1 MNVAASRLSARTSQC
16 GATAIEFALVM
27 PIFILILYGLIT
39 FGSAF
44 YTQMAVSRA
53 AEDGARS
60 ITYLTTAKSYSSV
73 TDAVK
78 TLIRTEVIN
87 SLSGSAIAPAA
98 YNATFASRQAWMESN
113 LRTQIIVDNGACSG
127 TSTATDSLRIKFSFP
142 YAATRILPP
151 IELPGLGDS
160 SWMPSTLTGCA
171 IVKL

>member
-1 MNVAASRLSARTSQC
+1 MNWMPRMRARLTR
-16 GATAIEFALVM
+16 GATAIEFALVL
-27 PIFILILYGLIT
+27 PIFVLILYGLIT

-60 ITYLTTAKSYSSV
+60 ITYLTTAKSYASV
-73 TDAVK
+73 TEAAK

-87 SLSGSAIAPAA
+87 SLSSSAIAPAA
-98 YNATFASRQAWMESN
+98 NNASFASRRSWLESN
-113 LRTQIIVDNGACSG
+113 LRTQIIVDNGACTGSN
-127 TSTATDSLRIKFSFP
+127 TTTDSLRIKFDFP

-151 IELPGLGDS
+151 IELPGIGSS

>member
-1 MNVAASRLSARTSQC
+1 MNASFKAQLRRSER
-16 GATAIEFALVM
+16 GATAIEFALVL
-27 PIFILILYGLIT
+27 PIFVLILYGLIT

-73 TDAVK
+73 TEAVK

-87 SLSGSAIAPAA
+87 SLSGSAVAPSA
-98 YNATFASRQAWMESN
+98 YNATFASRKAWMESN
-113 LRTQIIVDNGACSG
+113 LRSQIIVDNGACAG

-142 YAATRILPP
+142 YAATRMLPP
-151 IELPGLGDS
+151 IELPGIGDS